1 MANLKMDKNK
11 ELGDIFGKIKL
22 DMMENGK
29 MIQ

>member
-22 DMMENGK
+22 DMMVNGK